1 MESNQDLTH
10 KSLKTWQGVV
20 SAIFLILLSC
30 LFSFFLQQLKLPSQ
44 KCVFSV
50 GMSRK
55 AQLIN
60 QLHHPL
66 GGGESCIRKAI
77 NTIHEF
83 HPNGSLE
90 KWLCNY
96 LPTNSQQYLS
106 ALLSNMTAFK
116 FQGRGKEMDAPYS
129 FQIF

>member
-10 KSLKTWQGVV
+10 KSLETWQGVV

-66 GGGESCIRKAI
+66 GGRVA
-77 NTIHEF
+77 F
-83 HPNGSLE
+83 E
-90 KWLCNY
+90 KRS
-96 LPTNSQQYLS
+96 TQF
-106 ALLSNMTAFK
+106 M
-116 FQGRGKEMDAPYS
+116 S
-129 FQIF
+129 FIQMAA